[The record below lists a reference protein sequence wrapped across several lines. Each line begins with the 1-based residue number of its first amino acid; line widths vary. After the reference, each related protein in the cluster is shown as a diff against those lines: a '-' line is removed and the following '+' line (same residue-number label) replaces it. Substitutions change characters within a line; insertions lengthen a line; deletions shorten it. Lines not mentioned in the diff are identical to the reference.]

1 MTELK
6 EQKPN
11 YLYFSQDFFEILLAK
26 RMTKIWH
33 DQLCIN
39 RQINNQGHAWIHFSS
54 VDRLYLFCL
63 AKARVSP
70 RDLYTYLQRSTYVCS
85 TEVSGNHY

>member
-1 MTELK
+1 MAELK

-26 RMTKIWH
+26 LMTKIWH
-33 DQLCIN
+33 DQLVSTA
-39 RQINNQGHAWIHFSS
+39 RLTTKVHAWIHFSS
-54 VDRLYLFCL
+54 VNDGLHLFCM

-70 RDLYTYLQRSTYVCS
+70 RDLYYILQRTYVRS